1 MQKFLDDNRLPYEL
15 ILDVDNLGCRTKRA
29 SKAFTKAQVKKAI
42 ETGTKPQCGAGR
54 PGEFEVDCRFCHK
67 EIGAPGVLRQH
78 FIRKHAEAQ
87 QTRVQLDK
95 DGDEYFCPVKG
106 CTKKCRSPL
115 TLKRHYY
122 ETGPHSV
129 GELLQAGLPVWFYRG
144 NTELVVDTTLNWLI
158 KEGYVQHKRP
168 RQ

>member
-67 EIGAPGVLRQH
+67 EIGAPGILR
-78 FIRKHAEAQ
+78 
-87 QTRVQLDK
+87 
-95 DGDEYFCPVKG
+95 
-106 CTKKCRSPL
+106 
-115 TLKRHYY
+115 
-122 ETGPHSV
+122 
-129 GELLQAGLPVWFYRG
+129 
-144 NTELVVDTTLNWLI
+144 
-158 KEGYVQHKRP
+158 
-168 RQ
+168 

>member
-1 MQKFLDDNRLPYEL
+1 MQKFLNDNSLPYEL
-15 ILDVDNLGCRTKRA
+15 VLDLDNLGCRTKRA